1 MQQVAAASPD
11 GRYTVEMVK
20 LDTGWWL
27 FLRDYGWFVTQVRNP
42 DELAKW
48 VDLAELEMV

>member
-1 MQQVAAASPD
+1 MTQVAAASPD
-11 GRYTVEMVK
+11 GRYTVEVAE

-27 FLRDYGWFVTQVRNP
+27 LLRDYGFCIAQVRTP
-42 DELAKW
+42 DDLAKW